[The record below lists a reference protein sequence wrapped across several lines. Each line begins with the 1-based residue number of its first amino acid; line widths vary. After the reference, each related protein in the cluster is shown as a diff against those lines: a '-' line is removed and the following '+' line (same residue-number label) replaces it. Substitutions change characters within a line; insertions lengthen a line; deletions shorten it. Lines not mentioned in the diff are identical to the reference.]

1 LEIEQ
6 INYQL
11 KPFYMRLSFFSLCF
25 VLGSALLFSS
35 CKKDKDNK
43 ADTTYNGPEVQV
55 GNGTAQT
62 FATFL
67 STGEP
72 KEIGVMLTK
81 EAFTGL
87 PSTNQLY
94 PLEFDTK
101 AKENMLFDHVALG
114 LSATGH
120 GLPPSGNI
128 GAHFD
133 FRFFM
138 TTQAARL
145 AIPAP
150 TTSGYPAGGGFDV
163 APPAGY
169 LPANYAMNAAVNQIG
184 RHWGENVF
192 HTGHHVDH
200 TMILGTWD
208 GKLTFINPI
217 VTLPTLTGGQKQS
230 VVFPQPQLF
239 AKPGYYPTKYNIYKD
254 DKERHL
260 VTLSDFVQR

>member
-1 LEIEQ
+1 MTRSI
-6 INYQL
+6 
-11 KPFYMRLSFFSLCF
+11 FSLCF
-25 VLGSALLFSS
+25 MLGCTLLFAS
-35 CKKDKDNK
+35 CEKDKGND
-43 ADTTYNGPEVQV
+43 ADTTYNGPEVPV
-55 GNGTAQT
+55 GNGVART
-62 FATFL
+62 FATMR

-72 KEIGVMLTK
+72 KEVGVILTK

-87 PSTNQLY
+87 PSTNTVY

-101 AKENMLFDHVALG
+101 AKEGTLFDHVALG

-120 GLPPSGNI
+120 GLPPTGNI

-138 TTQAARL
+138 TTQAERL

-150 TTSGYPAGGGFDV
+150 STAGYPAGGGFDV
-163 APPAGY
+163 SPAAGY

-217 VTLPTLTGGQKQS
+217 ITLPTLTSGQTHS
-230 VVFPQPQLF
+230 VAFPQPQLF
-239 AKPGYYPTKYNIYKD
+239 EKQGYYPTKYNISKD
-254 DKERHL
+254 DKERHV
-260 VTLSDFVQR
+260 VTLSDFVKR

>member
-1 LEIEQ
+1 
-6 INYQL
+6 
-11 KPFYMRLSFFSLCF
+11 M
-25 VLGSALLFSS
+25 LLFSS
-35 CKKDKDNK
+35 CKKDNETE
-43 ADTTYNGPEVQV
+43 TTYTGPEVQV
-55 GNGTAQT
+55 GNGRAQT
-62 FATFL
+62 FATF
-67 STGEP
+67 SPKGEP
-72 KEIGVMLTK
+72 KEVGVILTK

-94 PLEFDTK
+94 SLEFDTK
-101 AKENMLFDHVALG
+101 AKQGMLFDHVALG

-138 TTQAARL
+138 ISTAERI

-163 APPAGY
+163 SPPSGY

-184 RHWGENVF
+184 RHWGEDVF

-217 VTLPTLTGGQKQS
+217 ITLPTLTSGQRHS
-230 VVFPQPQLF
+230 LAFPQPQLF
-239 AKPGYYPTKYNIYKD
+239 GKKGYYPTKYNIHKD
-254 DKERHL
+254 DKERSV
-260 VTLSDFVQR
+260 VTLSDFVER

>member
-1 LEIEQ
+1 
-6 INYQL
+6 
-11 KPFYMRLSFFSLCF
+11 MRLSTLSFSF
-25 VLGSALLFSS
+25 MVSGVLLFSS
-35 CKKDKDNK
+35 CKKSNET
-43 ADTTYNGPEVQV
+43 DTTYTGPEVQV

-62 FATFL
+62 FATF
-67 STGEP
+67 SPTGEP
-72 KEIGVMLTK
+72 KEIGVILTK

-87 PSTNQLY
+87 PSTNTLY
-94 PLEFDTK
+94 SLEFDTK
-101 AKENMLFDHVALG
+101 AKEGMLFNHVALG

-138 TTQAARL
+138 MTVAERL

-150 TTSGYPAGGGFDV
+150 STSGFPAGGGFDV
-163 APPAGY
+163 APPSGY
-169 LPANYAMNAAVNQIG
+169 LPANYAMNAAISQIG

-208 GKLTFINPI
+208 GQLTFINPI
-217 VTLPTLTGGQKQS
+217 ITLPTLTSGQRQS
-230 VVFPQPQLF
+230 VAFPQPQLF
-239 AKPGYYPTKYNIYKD
+239 AKKGYYPTKYNFSKD
-254 DKERHL
+254 DKERHV